1 MGVLRR
7 RHLLSSK
14 VPPPRVEGAASS
26 GRRCRLLGSKVP
38 PSQVEGAVSLH
49 LTSTSEDFYMRT
61 PVRTYL
67 YKKS

>member
-14 VPPPRVEGAASS
+14 VPLPQVEGAA
-26 GRRCRLLGSKVP
+26 
-38 PSQVEGAVSLH
+38 SLH

-61 PVRTYL
+61 LVRTYFI
-67 YKKS
+67 